1 MGLVSGCYPLDPH
14 YAATPEA
21 PRILAVRTARTKDAA
36 QEK

>member
-21 PRILAVRTARTKDAA
+21 ARILAVRTAKGAEAKAA
-36 QEK
+36 P